1 MDLSLDK
8 DWKKKLGFQINFKS
22 DSEEDPDVAEVV
34 MRRPPPSRR
43 STDYLLD
50 DVGDG
55 AEADLLSSTP
65 PRALIRKKE
74 KARRPQP
81 RFAQSEY
88 LLDVLG
94 NGAAAGLLSSTPPRA
109 LIRKKEKARRWC
121 VFGRENIDEA
131 RFQKMMRDRRN
142 TTVYVSS
149 NDSPVIPE
157 RLKKRW
163 SLKRSTDR
171 DWKNEM
177 GLRGE
182 PKADSL
188 PLTETPAVPTLVES
202 CSRFM
207 SLTSR
212 LKCRA
217 SHAERDNER
226 EAPQEQLPES
236 RVNFHRTF
244 SMLINM
250 GNVDKGCRRTIS
262 REEQVWQNELKDLIW
277 LELQAK
283 IAGRSLAQQDLF
295 LCSQRNVIPT
305 LINNII
311 DYKFINPNPC
321 KGRSKRLCAA
331 NGSREDLT
339 NEYPDDETDEDKLGC
354 LSFDCRLC
362 SSAIGAAMTEVR
374 TLLESFHR
382 AGALYPSTQAMTA
395 DHKLLATSLFQ
406 NRIKVFRRLSFDCRL
421 CSSAIGAAMTEVRT
435 LLESFHRAGALYP
448 STQAMTADHKLLA
461 TSLFQN
467 RIKVFRRLSFDC
479 RLCSSAI
486 GAAMTEVRT
495 LLESFHRAGALY
507 PSTQAMTADHKLLA
521 TSLFQNRIKV
531 FRRQARLSLVRLSP
545 VLVRH
550 RHGYDGRSRYLEDK
564 LGCLSFDCRL
574 CSSAIGTAMTE
585 VRTLLESFH
594 RAGALY
600 PSTQAMTADHKLL
613 ATSLFQNRIKVFRR
627 QVRLSLVRLSPVL
640 VRHRTGSRY
649 LEDKLGCLSF
659 DCRLCSSA
667 IGAAMTEVRTLLE
680 SFHRAGAL
688 YPSTQAM
695 TADHKLLATSLFQ
708 NRIKVFRRQARLSLV
723 RLSPV
728 LVRHRTGSRY
738 LEDKLGCLSFDCRLC
753 SSAIGAAMTEVR
765 TLLESFHGAG
775 ALYPSTQ
782 AMTAD
787 HKLLATSLFQNRI
800 KVFRRLSFDC
810 RLWSSAIGP
819 AMTEVRTLLES
830 FHRAGALYPSTQAM
844 TADHKLLATSLFQ
857 NRIKVFRRLSFDCRL
872 CSSAIGAAMT
882 EVRTL
887 LESFHRAG
895 ALYPSTQAMT
905 ADHKLLATNKL
916 GCLSF
921 DCRLCSSAIG
931 AAMTEVRT
939 LLESFHRAGALYPS
953 TQAMTADHKLLATS
967 LFQNRIKALCLWYN
981 MAMHMRLKILS
992 VRRLL
997 ATVGAKGRPTMPEY
1011 PCVEPSIEGI
1021 RKDRDADQCSQRQVR
1036 FNCDNPT
1043 SSTNSDE
1050 SCPTENQSEAEK
1062 EPLGQSE
1069 SGAEESGVA
1078 QSDGEKNKDETD
1090 CVIRTDE
1097 TGQTTPEIIIS
1108 DAKYSTNDTS
1118 TSSESGYMSERER
1131 WFNTSSSES
1140 VFNVGSLADLTR
1152 LRLLEKCDVSPYR
1165 EYHYEILKIQGVRR
1179 SMMFIHKLRTK
1190 LLNKVYLTFL
1200 QPESTLDE
1208 SSREEDLTD
1217 ASDEKDDKTQRAR
1230 AGEDEHE
1237 LRRFG
1242 CWSEETLSMGL
1253 PSYRNHFL
1261 LLSSICMEAVHDY
1274 LTLRLEGRPEHP
1286 SCLTIKQLI
1295 HELKEGL
1302 DIATT
1307 MRQAFVGNIE
1317 VALRG
1322 CRAGH
1327 AARQDLLLIIKTF
1340 DASVEDVFKQYLSYL
1355 SAMSEVEHMPRSCLE
1370 AEWSFVARVA
1380 ERGSWVKDLAP
1391 VAFTDI
1397 ACNQLNRVMKQ
1408 FEAKLIQV
1416 HKVDKNSTDPN
1427 RYVFYTLC
1435 REAQSVFAQ
1444 EREAAL
1450 QAAAFARALASH
1462 HARASL
1468 DATRT
1473 RRRIYESL
1481 FLLRECIVR
1490 HTMEILE
1497 RASKTPSEEYLHEVT
1512 DGVVA
1517 RVRDLLL
1524 QIYRL
1529 GFEVRTFLSYAVCN
1543 RKSKEESSR
1552 KKANKTPSEEY
1563 LHEVTDGVVA
1573 GVGDLLLQIYRL
1585 GFEYVIERVRKN
1597 PPEEYLHGVTYG
1609 VVARVRDLLLQIYRL
1624 GFEPEKASKAPSEE
1638 YLHEVTDGV
1647 VARVRDL
1654 LLQIYRLGFEYVI
1667 ERVRKNPPEEYLHEV
1682 TYGVVARVR
1691 DLLLQIYRLG
1701 FEPEKAS
1708 KAPSEEYLH
1717 EVTDGVVARVR
1728 DLLLQIYRLG
1738 FEPEK
1743 ANKTPSEE
1751 YLHEVTDGVVAR
1763 VGDLLL
1769 QIYRLGFELH
1779 RECYK
1784 FVHGNRPAPR
1794 RQRPASL
1801 QPPRTTLVRPRRPE
1815 TMLVHE
1821 SVNPMIHK
1829 ELHRFVNERFGPTC
1843 RRPRA
1848 PRWLLRSESVTEDE
1862 PDGTFAEID
1871 YPEIKTQVSIE
1882 ELLGSSPPPP
1892 PPRADE
1898 APHTDEEAW
1907 SAAVARAIV
1916 CFARCWMRFVL
1927 ERCERGRGRR
1937 PRWASQGLEFLM
1949 LACDPYNTRHLSDEE
1964 FEELKHLMDGC
1975 ISHVIGSR
1983 GTTKGPESE
1992 PSPRPRHRLHSPL
2005 PSQSGASKESLTPST
2020 PPGEPEAAPN
2030 FNVPDPHARTRSVME
2045 AIKKLDM
2052 SRDAALRSMKA
2063 VGRVAEPAVTHDYE
2077 PRVRQVTFKWQRG
2090 LKIGAGTFG
2099 KVYTVVNTETGQLL
2113 AMKEVSIAAGDRR
2126 AMQRAAN
2133 ELRVLEGAQHPH
2145 LVRYYGIEVHREEM
2159 LIFMEL
2165 CVEGSLETLIAT
2177 SGALP
2182 EQTVRRYTAQ
2192 LLSAVSELHA
2202 RNIAHRDIKSGNIFL
2217 MNEGHCL
2224 KLGDFGC
2231 AVKIRATTTAAGEL
2245 QGYVGTQAYMA
2256 PEVFMK
2262 SDGHGRATDIW
2273 SLGCVVT
2280 EMASGKRPFP
2290 EYDSNYQ
2297 IMFVVGMG
2305 GRPHIPESLSEEGQQ
2320 FCLLCLTH
2328 DPDKRPKAEAL
2339 KLHHFLM
2346 VKNDE
2351 CYECQPG
2358 KFL

>member
-1 MDLSLDK
+1 MDVSLDK

-22 DSEEDPDVAEVV
+22 DSEEDPDGADVV

-43 STDYLLD
+43 STEFLLD

-74 KARRPQP
+74 KARRC
-81 RFAQSEY
+81 
-88 LLDVLG
+88 
-94 NGAAAGLLSSTPPRA
+94 
-109 LIRKKEKARRWC
+109 C

-171 DWKNEM
+171 DWKIEM
-177 GLRGE
+177 GQRGE
-182 PKADSL
+182 TKADSL
-188 PLTETPAVPTLVES
+188 PLTETPAIPTLVES

-217 SHAERDNER
+217 SHAERDSER

-283 IAGRSLAQQDLF
+283 IAGRTLAQQDHF

-305 LINNII
+305 LIKNII
-311 DYKFINPNPC
+311 DYKFVNPNPC

-339 NEYPDDETDEDKLGC
+339 NEDAEDETEED
-354 LSFDCRLC
+354 
-362 SSAIGAAMTEVR
+362 
-374 TLLESFHR
+374 
-382 AGALYPSTQAMTA
+382 
-395 DHKLLATSLFQ
+395 
-406 NRIKVFRRLSFDCRL
+406 
-421 CSSAIGAAMTEVRT
+421 
-435 LLESFHRAGALYP
+435 
-448 STQAMTADHKLLA
+448 
-461 TSLFQN
+461 
-467 RIKVFRRLSFDC
+467 
-479 RLCSSAI
+479 
-486 GAAMTEVRT
+486 
-495 LLESFHRAGALY
+495 
-507 PSTQAMTADHKLLA
+507 
-521 TSLFQNRIKV
+521 
-531 FRRQARLSLVRLSP
+531 
-545 VLVRH
+545 
-550 RHGYDGRSRYLEDK
+550 
-564 LGCLSFDCRL
+564 
-574 CSSAIGTAMTE
+574 
-585 VRTLLESFH
+585 
-594 RAGALY
+594 
-600 PSTQAMTADHKLL
+600 
-613 ATSLFQNRIKVFRR
+613 
-627 QVRLSLVRLSPVL
+627 
-640 VRHRTGSRY
+640 
-649 LEDKLGCLSF
+649 
-659 DCRLCSSA
+659 
-667 IGAAMTEVRTLLE
+667 
-680 SFHRAGAL
+680 
-688 YPSTQAM
+688 
-695 TADHKLLATSLFQ
+695 
-708 NRIKVFRRQARLSLV
+708 
-723 RLSPV
+723 
-728 LVRHRTGSRY
+728 
-738 LEDKLGCLSFDCRLC
+738 
-753 SSAIGAAMTEVR
+753 
-765 TLLESFHGAG
+765 
-775 ALYPSTQ
+775 
-782 AMTAD
+782 
-787 HKLLATSLFQNRI
+787 
-800 KVFRRLSFDC
+800 
-810 RLWSSAIGP
+810 
-819 AMTEVRTLLES
+819 
-830 FHRAGALYPSTQAM
+830 
-844 TADHKLLATSLFQ
+844 
-857 NRIKVFRRLSFDCRL
+857 
-872 CSSAIGAAMT
+872 
-882 EVRTL
+882 
-887 LESFHRAG
+887 
-895 ALYPSTQAMT
+895 
-905 ADHKLLATNKL
+905 KL

-997 ATVGAKGRPTMPEY
+997 ATVGAKGRPTMPEDY
-1011 PCVEPSIEGI
+1011 PCVEPSIDGV
-1021 RKDRDADQCSQRQVR
+1021 RRDRDAEQCSQRQVR

-1043 SSTNSDE
+1043 SSTNSVE

-1062 EPLGQSE
+1062 EPHVESK
-1069 SGAEESGVA
+1069 SGAEEPGVA

-1118 TSSESGYMSERER
+1118 TSSESGYMSEREK
-1131 WFNTSSSES
+1131 WFNCSSSES

-1152 LRLLEKCDVSPYR
+1152 LRLLEKCEVSPYR

-1200 QPESTLDE
+1200 LPESTLDE
-1208 SSREEDLTD
+1208 SSREEDPTD
-1217 ASDEKDDKTQRAR
+1217 ASDEKDDKTQRSR
-1230 AGEDEHE
+1230 EGEDEHE

-1307 MRQAFVGNIE
+1307 MRQAFVGNIA

-1408 FEAKLIQV
+1408 FEAKLILV
-1416 HKVDKNSTDPN
+1416 NKVDKNSTDPN

-1435 REAQSVFAQ
+1435 REAQSVFAS

-1462 HARASL
+1462 LARAG
-1468 DATRT
+1468 AGARRARRT
-1473 RRRIYESL
+1473 IYESL
-1481 FLLRECIVR
+1481 FQLRECIVR
-1490 HTMEILE
+1490 HTMVILE
-1497 RASKTPSEEYLHEVT
+1497 RASKS
-1512 DGVVA
+1512 
-1517 RVRDLLL
+1517 
-1524 QIYRL
+1524 
-1529 GFEVRTFLSYAVCN
+1529 
-1543 RKSKEESSR
+1543 
-1552 KKANKTPSEEY
+1552 
-1563 LHEVTDGVVA
+1563 
-1573 GVGDLLLQIYRL
+1573 
-1585 GFEYVIERVRKN
+1585 
-1597 PPEEYLHGVTYG
+1597 PPEE
-1609 VVARVRDLLLQIYRL
+1609 
-1624 GFEPEKASKAPSEE
+1624 F
-1638 YLHEVTDGV
+1638 LHEVTDGV

-1654 LLQIYRLGFEYVI
+1654 LLQIYRLGFEYLI
-1667 ERVRKNPPEEYLHEV
+1667 ERARENPPEE
-1682 TYGVVARVR
+1682 
-1691 DLLLQIYRLG
+1691 
-1701 FEPEKAS
+1701 F
-1708 KAPSEEYLH
+1708 LH

-1738 FEPEK
+1738 FE
-1743 ANKTPSEE
+1743 
-1751 YLHEVTDGVVAR
+1751 
-1763 VGDLLL
+1763 
-1769 QIYRLGFELH
+1769 FH

-1784 FVHGNRPAPR
+1784 FVHGDKPAPR

-1801 QPPRTTLVRPRRPE
+1801 QPPRARHERVRPRRPETMLVHDSVNPMPPRMTFIQPRRPE

-1882 ELLGSSPPPP
+1882 ELLGSPPPP
-1892 PPRADE
+1892 PQARVE
-1898 APHTDEEAW
+1898 QETHTDEEAW

-1949 LACDPYNTRHLSDEE
+1949 LACDPYNTRHLTDEE

-1983 GTTKGPESE
+1983 CTTKGSDSE

-2005 PSQSGASKESLTPST
+2005 PSQSGAPKESLTPST

-2030 FNVPDPHARTRSVME
+2030 FNAPDPHARKRSVME

-2231 AVKIRATTTAAGEL
+2231 AVKIRATATAAGEL

-2273 SLGCVVT
+2273 SLGCVTT

-2305 GRPHIPESLSEEGQQ
+2305 GRPHIPETLSEEGQQ

-2351 CYECQPG
+2351 CFECKPG

>member
-1 MDLSLDK
+1 MDVSLDK
-8 DWKKKLGFQINFKS
+8 DWKSKLGFQINFKS
-22 DSEEDPDVAEVV
+22 DSEEDPDVNDVV

-43 STDYLLD
+43 STEFLLD

-55 AEADLLSSTP
+55 AEAD
-65 PRALIRKKE
+65 
-74 KARRPQP
+74 
-81 RFAQSEY
+81 
-88 LLDVLG
+88 
-94 NGAAAGLLSSTPPRA
+94 LLSSTPPRA

-149 NDSPVIPE
+149 SDSPVIPE

-177 GLRGE
+177 GQRGE

-188 PLTETPAVPTLVES
+188 PLIETPAVPTLVES

-217 SHAERDNER
+217 SHAERADER
-226 EAPQEQLPES
+226 ETPQEQLPES

-283 IAGRSLAQQDLF
+283 IAGRTLAQQDLF

-305 LINNII
+305 LIKNII
-311 DYKFINPNPC
+311 DYKFVNPNPC
-321 KGRSKRLCAA
+321 KGRSKRLCAT

-339 NEYPDDETDEDKLGC
+339 HEDPDDETEEDKLGC

-382 AGALYPSTQAMTA
+382 ASALYPSTQAMTA

-406 NRIKVFRRLSFDCRL
+406 NRIKAMTADHKLLATSLFQNRIKVFVRLSPVLVRHRRGHDRRSRYSFDCRL

-435 LLESFHRAGALYP
+435 LLESFHRASAL
-448 STQAMTADHKLLA
+448 
-461 TSLFQN
+461 
-467 RIKVFRRLSFDC
+467 
-479 RLCSSAI
+479 
-486 GAAMTEVRT
+486 
-495 LLESFHRAGALY
+495 
-507 PSTQAMTADHKLLA
+507 
-521 TSLFQNRIKV
+521 
-531 FRRQARLSLVRLSP
+531 
-545 VLVRH
+545 
-550 RHGYDGRSRYLEDK
+550 
-564 LGCLSFDCRL
+564 
-574 CSSAIGTAMTE
+574 
-585 VRTLLESFH
+585 
-594 RAGALY
+594 
-600 PSTQAMTADHKLL
+600 
-613 ATSLFQNRIKVFRR
+613 
-627 QVRLSLVRLSPVL
+627 
-640 VRHRTGSRY
+640 
-649 LEDKLGCLSF
+649 
-659 DCRLCSSA
+659 
-667 IGAAMTEVRTLLE
+667 
-680 SFHRAGAL
+680 
-688 YPSTQAM
+688 
-695 TADHKLLATSLFQ
+695 
-708 NRIKVFRRQARLSLV
+708 
-723 RLSPV
+723 
-728 LVRHRTGSRY
+728 
-738 LEDKLGCLSFDCRLC
+738 
-753 SSAIGAAMTEVR
+753 
-765 TLLESFHGAG
+765 
-775 ALYPSTQ
+775 
-782 AMTAD
+782 
-787 HKLLATSLFQNRI
+787 
-800 KVFRRLSFDC
+800 
-810 RLWSSAIGP
+810 
-819 AMTEVRTLLES
+819 
-830 FHRAGALYPSTQAM
+830 
-844 TADHKLLATSLFQ
+844 
-857 NRIKVFRRLSFDCRL
+857 
-872 CSSAIGAAMT
+872 
-882 EVRTL
+882 
-887 LESFHRAG
+887 
-895 ALYPSTQAMT
+895 
-905 ADHKLLATNKL
+905 
-916 GCLSF
+916 
-921 DCRLCSSAIG
+921 
-931 AAMTEVRT
+931 
-939 LLESFHRAGALYPS
+939 S

-997 ATVGAKGRPTMPEY
+997 ATVGAKGRPALPDY
-1011 PCVEPSIEGI
+1011 PCVEPSIDGV
-1021 RKDRDADQCSQRQVR
+1021 RRDRDADQCSQRQVR

-1050 SCPTENQSEAEK
+1050 SCPTENQSEVEK

-1097 TGQTTPEIIIS
+1097 NGQTTPEIIIS

-1131 WFNTSSSES
+1131 WFNCSSPES

-1200 QPESTLDE
+1200 LPENTLDE
-1208 SSREEDLTD
+1208 SNREEDPTD

-1230 AGEDEHE
+1230 EGEDEQE

-1355 SAMSEVEHMPRSCLE
+1355 TAMSEVEHMPRSSLE

-1408 FEAKLIQV
+1408 FEAKIAAIDQV
-1416 HKVDKNSTDPN
+1416 NKPEPD

-1435 REAQSVFAQ
+1435 REAQSVFAS

-1462 HARASL
+1462 HARASP
-1468 DATRT
+1468 DARRARRRIYVSLQIRVYTLCREAQSVFASEREAALQAAAFARALASHHARASPDARRARRRIYVSLQIRVYT
-1473 RRRIYESL
+1473 LCREAQSVFASEREAALQAAAFARALASHHARASPDARRARRRIYESL
-1481 FLLRECIVR
+1481 FQLRECIVR

-1497 RASKTPSEEYLHEVT
+1497 HASKSPPEEYIHEVT

-1529 GFEVRTFLSYAVCN
+1529 GFE
-1543 RKSKEESSR
+1543 
-1552 KKANKTPSEEY
+1552 
-1563 LHEVTDGVVA
+1563 
-1573 GVGDLLLQIYRL
+1573 
-1585 GFEYVIERVRKN
+1585 
-1597 PPEEYLHGVTYG
+1597 
-1609 VVARVRDLLLQIYRL
+1609 
-1624 GFEPEKASKAPSEE
+1624 
-1638 YLHEVTDGV
+1638 
-1647 VARVRDL
+1647 
-1654 LLQIYRLGFEYVI
+1654 
-1667 ERVRKNPPEEYLHEV
+1667 
-1682 TYGVVARVR
+1682 
-1691 DLLLQIYRLG
+1691 
-1701 FEPEKAS
+1701 
-1708 KAPSEEYLH
+1708 
-1717 EVTDGVVARVR
+1717 
-1728 DLLLQIYRLG
+1728 
-1738 FEPEK
+1738 
-1743 ANKTPSEE
+1743 
-1751 YLHEVTDGVVAR
+1751 
-1763 VGDLLL
+1763 
-1769 QIYRLGFELH
+1769 LH
-1779 RECYK
+1779 RECYRLA
-1784 FVHGNRPAPR
+1784 HGGGGRPAPR
-1794 RQRPASL
+1794 APRPASL
-1801 QPPRTTLVRPRRPE
+1801 QPPRARPVRPRRPE
-1815 TMLVHE
+1815 TMQVHD

-1829 ELHRFVNERFGPTC
+1829 ELHRFVKEC

-1848 PRWLLRSESVTEDE
+1848 PRWLLRSESVNEDE
-1862 PDGTFAEID
+1862 TEGTFAEID

-1882 ELLGSSPPPP
+1882 ELLGSPPPP
-1892 PPRADE
+1892 PQPRVE
-1898 APHTDEEAW
+1898 HEPHTDEEAW

-1983 GTTKGPESE
+1983 GTTKGPDSE

-2005 PSQSGASKESLTPST
+2005 PSQTGAPKESLTPST
-2020 PPGEPEAAPN
+2020 PPGDPEAAPN

-2351 CYECQPG
+2351 CFECQPG

>member
-1 MDLSLDK
+1 MDVSLDK
-8 DWKKKLGFQINFKS
+8 DWKNKLGFQINFKS
-22 DSEEDPDVAEVV
+22 DSEEDPDVAAVV

-43 STDYLLD
+43 STEYLLD

-55 AEADLLSSTP
+55 AEAD
-65 PRALIRKKE
+65 
-74 KARRPQP
+74 
-81 RFAQSEY
+81 
-88 LLDVLG
+88 
-94 NGAAAGLLSSTPPRA
+94 LLSSTPPRA

-149 NDSPVIPE
+149 NDAPIIPE

-171 DWKNEM
+171 DWKIEM
-177 GLRGE
+177 GQRGE
-182 PKADSL
+182 AKADSL

-217 SHAERDNER
+217 SHAERAAER

-283 IAGRSLAQQDLF
+283 IAGRTLAQQDLF
-295 LCSQRNVIPT
+295 LCSQRNIIPT
-305 LINNII
+305 LIKNII
-311 DYKFINPNPC
+311 DYKFVNPNPC
-321 KGRSKRLCAA
+321 KGRSKRLCAT

-339 NEYPDDETDEDKLGC
+339 NEDPDDETEEDKLGC

-362 SSAIGAAMTEVR
+362 SSAIGAAMSAVR
-374 TLLESFHR
+374 ALLDAFHR
-382 AGALYPSTQAMTA
+382 AGALYPSSCAMTA
-395 DHKLLATSLFQ
+395 DH
-406 NRIKVFRRLSFDCRL
+406 N
-421 CSSAIGAAMTEVRT
+421 
-435 LLESFHRAGALYP
+435 
-448 STQAMTADHKLLA
+448 
-461 TSLFQN
+461 
-467 RIKVFRRLSFDC
+467 
-479 RLCSSAI
+479 
-486 GAAMTEVRT
+486 
-495 LLESFHRAGALY
+495 
-507 PSTQAMTADHKLLA
+507 
-521 TSLFQNRIKV
+521 
-531 FRRQARLSLVRLSP
+531 
-545 VLVRH
+545 
-550 RHGYDGRSRYLEDK
+550 
-564 LGCLSFDCRL
+564 
-574 CSSAIGTAMTE
+574 
-585 VRTLLESFH
+585 
-594 RAGALY
+594 
-600 PSTQAMTADHKLL
+600 
-613 ATSLFQNRIKVFRR
+613 
-627 QVRLSLVRLSPVL
+627 
-640 VRHRTGSRY
+640 
-649 LEDKLGCLSF
+649 
-659 DCRLCSSA
+659 
-667 IGAAMTEVRTLLE
+667 
-680 SFHRAGAL
+680 
-688 YPSTQAM
+688 
-695 TADHKLLATSLFQ
+695 
-708 NRIKVFRRQARLSLV
+708 
-723 RLSPV
+723 
-728 LVRHRTGSRY
+728 
-738 LEDKLGCLSFDCRLC
+738 
-753 SSAIGAAMTEVR
+753 
-765 TLLESFHGAG
+765 
-775 ALYPSTQ
+775 
-782 AMTAD
+782 
-787 HKLLATSLFQNRI
+787 
-800 KVFRRLSFDC
+800 
-810 RLWSSAIGP
+810 
-819 AMTEVRTLLES
+819 
-830 FHRAGALYPSTQAM
+830 
-844 TADHKLLATSLFQ
+844 
-857 NRIKVFRRLSFDCRL
+857 
-872 CSSAIGAAMT
+872 
-882 EVRTL
+882 
-887 LESFHRAG
+887 
-895 ALYPSTQAMT
+895 
-905 ADHKLLATNKL
+905 
-916 GCLSF
+916 
-921 DCRLCSSAIG
+921 
-931 AAMTEVRT
+931 
-939 LLESFHRAGALYPS
+939 
-953 TQAMTADHKLLATS
+953 LLATS

-997 ATVGAKGRPTMPEY
+997 ATVGAKGRRAVCEDY
-1011 PCVEPSIEGI
+1011 PCLEPGVDGE
-1021 RKDRDADQCSQRQVR
+1021 RRDRDTNQCTQRQVR
-1036 FNCDNPT
+1036 FICDNPT

-1050 SCPTENQSEAEK
+1050 SCPTENQSEVEK
-1062 EPLGQSE
+1062 EPTDQSE
-1069 SGAEESGVA
+1069 CDAEQSGVA
-1078 QSDGEKNKDETD
+1078 QSANGENKDETD

-1097 TGQTTPEIIIS
+1097 NGHTTPEIIIS

-1200 QPESTLDE
+1200 QPESTLDG
-1208 SSREEDLTD
+1208 SSREEDPTD
-1217 ASDEKDDKTQRAR
+1217 ASDEKNDKTQRAR
-1230 AGEDEHE
+1230 EGEDEHE

-1355 SAMSEVEHMPRSCLE
+1355 TAMSEVEHMPRSSLE

-1408 FEAKLIQV
+1408 FEAKIAAIDQV
-1416 HKVDKNSTDPN
+1416 NKPEPD

-1435 REAQSVFAQ
+1435 REAQSVFAS

-1450 QAAAFARALASH
+1450 QAAAFARALASR
-1462 HARASL
+1462 HARAGLGARRARRRIYVRYSFII
-1468 DATRT
+1468 DRARRRCRPPPSRARSPRATRAPASAPGGPGDGST
-1473 RRRIYESL
+1473 YVTRRRLRARARLAPRARRPRRPAGQATDLRTLLVHYRSSEAALQAAAFARALASRHARAGLGARSSEAALQAAAFARALASRHARAGLGARRARRRIYIERGGAAGRRLRARARLAPRARRPRRPAGQATDLRTLLVHYRSSEAALQAAAFARALASRHARAGLGARRARRRIYESL
-1481 FLLRECIVR
+1481 FQLRECIVR

-1497 RASKTPSEEYLHEVT
+1497 HASKSPPEEYLHEVT

-1529 GFEVRTFLSYAVCN
+1529 GFE
-1543 RKSKEESSR
+1543 
-1552 KKANKTPSEEY
+1552 
-1563 LHEVTDGVVA
+1563 
-1573 GVGDLLLQIYRL
+1573 
-1585 GFEYVIERVRKN
+1585 
-1597 PPEEYLHGVTYG
+1597 
-1609 VVARVRDLLLQIYRL
+1609 
-1624 GFEPEKASKAPSEE
+1624 
-1638 YLHEVTDGV
+1638 
-1647 VARVRDL
+1647 
-1654 LLQIYRLGFEYVI
+1654 
-1667 ERVRKNPPEEYLHEV
+1667 
-1682 TYGVVARVR
+1682 
-1691 DLLLQIYRLG
+1691 
-1701 FEPEKAS
+1701 
-1708 KAPSEEYLH
+1708 
-1717 EVTDGVVARVR
+1717 
-1728 DLLLQIYRLG
+1728 
-1738 FEPEK
+1738 
-1743 ANKTPSEE
+1743 
-1751 YLHEVTDGVVAR
+1751 
-1763 VGDLLL
+1763 
-1769 QIYRLGFELH
+1769 LH

-1784 FVHGNRPAPR
+1784 FVHGNKPPPR
-1794 RQRPASL
+1794 RQRPSSL

-1862 PDGTFAEID
+1862 PEGTFAEIDYPEIKVSTYKELHRFVNERFGPTCRRPRASRWLLRSESVTEDEPDGTFAEID

-1882 ELLGSSPPPP
+1882 ELLGSPPPP
-1892 PPRADE
+1892 PQPRPEQEPD
-1898 APHTDEEAW
+1898 TDEEAW

-1983 GTTKGPESE
+1983 GTTRGADAE
-1992 PSPRPRHRLHSPL
+1992 PAPRPRHRLHSPL
-2005 PSQSGASKESLTPST
+2005 PSQTGASKESPTPST

-2030 FNVPDPHARTRSVME
+2030 FNVPEPQARTRSVME

-2063 VGRVAEPAVTHDYE
+2063 VGRVAEPAVTPDYE

-2182 EQTVRRYTAQ
+2182 EQTVRRYTSQ

-2231 AVKIRATTTAAGEL
+2231 AVKIRATATAAGEL

-2280 EMASGKRPFP
+2280 EMASGKRPFS

-2297 IMFVVGMG
+2297 IMFLVGMG
-2305 GRPHIPESLSEEGQQ
+2305 GRPHIPETLSEEGQQ

-2351 CYECQPG
+2351 CFECQPG